1 LENKMA
7 VPKMAEQM
15 EDAVFAAVKEKRR
28 ARLLRTNP
36 EIIQAEEE

>member
-1 LENKMA
+1 MA